1 MRFVSS
7 YLEKEHINEQVVFFL
22 PPTLCW
28 GLSERNRLSSEM
40 FLKKNPKQTCFCLT
54 RNILSRAFS
63 SKLFEFVSINQ
74 ALQVYTKQYIKQK
87 QKNLTI

>member
-7 YLEKEHINEQVVFFL
+7 YLEKELINEQVVLFL
-22 PPTLCW
+22 PHSLLGIIW
-28 GLSERNRLSSEM
+28 
-40 FLKKNPKQTCFCLT
+40 KKSFILWNVFKNKTKQTCFCLT